1 MTKHRIGDEFTSN
14 TGQMAA
20 ITELPKGKFAL
31 ITFKDTGYSYLVNR
45 GNLSKGSFRDP
56 LAQTIYNIGYTGVGE
71 YSPGKNRRTFNV
83 WVKMIERCYSETCQK
98 RTPTY
103 IGCSVSEDWYNF
115 QNFASWYTNHPGSA
129 LQGYELDKDLLFSGN
144 KIYSAKTCTLI
155 PKAINIALQEHRSNC
170 GKYPPGVYYKK
181 TNKNFIAQLAYG
193 DGVQKHLASC
203 STPEQ
208 AREIYLKAKKEHLK
222 YLAEFYSNE
231 ITHEAYTALLNWES
245 VV

>member
-1 MTKHRIGDEFTSN
+1 MLRHKIGEEFISRS
-14 TGQMAA
+14 GDVAV
-20 ITELPKGKFAL
+20 ITDLPKGRLAE
-31 ITFKDTGYSYLVNR
+31 ITFVETGYSYLVQR
-45 GNLSKGSFRDP
+45 GALGRGSFKDP
-56 LAQTIYNIGYTGVGE
+56 MVRNTYNVGFTGVGE
-71 YSPGKNRRTFNV
+71 YSPGKNRRAFNV
-83 WVKMIERCYSETCQK
+83 WMKMIERCYSESCQK

-103 IGCSVSEDWYNF
+103 IGCSVADEWHNF
-115 QNFASWYTNHPGSA
+115 QSFASWYTNHPGSA

-144 KIYSAKTCTLI
+144 KVYSSSTCTLI
-155 PKAINIALQEHRSNC
+155 PKAINIALQERRSNC

-181 TNKNFIAQLAYG
+181 QNNNFIAQLAYG

-203 STPEQ
+203 STSEQ

-222 YLAEFYSNE
+222 YLAEFYANE